1 VCVCVCVC
9 VCVALQA
16 LNFRICRLVQEL
28 PSSGGHKFAPIS
40 SSTVRK
46 VQL

>member
-1 VCVCVCVC
+1 
-9 VCVALQA
+9 
-16 LNFRICRLVQEL
+16 VQEL
-28 PSSGGHKFAPIS
+28 PSLDGHKFAPIS